1 MLSERAKIYLN
12 RYFKPYKHERQLK
25 AYSRDVV
32 ERAVSLAENELL
44 ERAAK
49 IYSLSCE
56 RNNLEECL
64 DGGPCTTKCILVVN
78 FINRLK
84 GKDY

>member
-12 RYFKPYKHERQLK
+12 RCFKPRNCQNQLK
-25 AYSRDVV
+25 AYSRDMV
-32 ERAVSLAENELL
+32 EKAVSLAEDELL

-49 IYSLSCE
+49 VYSLTCE

-64 DGGPCTTKCILVVN
+64 DGGPCTIRCILVVN
-78 FINRLK
+78 FINQLK

>member
-1 MLSERAKIYLN
+1 MLSERAKVYLN
-12 RYFKPYKHERQLK
+12 RCFKPRNCQNHFK
-25 AYSRDVV
+25 AYTIDMI
-32 ERAVSLAENELL
+32 EKAVSLAEDELL

-64 DGGPCTTKCILVVN
+64 DGGPCTTKCILVVH
-78 FINRLK
+78 FINQLK

>member
-1 MLSERAKIYLN
+1 MLSERAKIYLSRGFN
-12 RYFKPYKHERQLK
+12 PRNCQNQLK
-25 AYSRDVV
+25 TYSRDVV
-32 ERAVSLAENELL
+32 EKVVSLAEDELL

-78 FINRLK
+78 FVNQLK
-84 GKDY
+84 GKGY